1 MNKKYRCFKLNVQ
14 PQNTCGFL
22 YIQGTTFPCHSG
34 ILTLVLLHLSL
45 QCQVEYQTLRFKLN

>member
-45 QCQVEYQTLRFKLN
+45 QCQVESIKH